1 MQICVFSD
9 THNSY
14 LAVCDVI
21 LNHKSSDLFVFC
33 GDGQYDIER
42 FLREYPEY
50 ETRLIRVR
58 GNCDF
63 DMSLPLM
70 AEVPLPYGHKLIAVH
85 GHYYESADFY
95 DRLSALGKQKG
106 ADIVV
111 FGHLH
116 TRFSRSVNGVRL
128 FSPGSAAKPRD
139 DLPASFGL
147 IDIFESGILISH
159 GNMPRQSYGM
169 PLW

>member
-9 THNSY
+9 THNNY
-14 LAVCDVI
+14 PAVCDVI
-21 LNHKSSDLFVFC
+21 LPHKDADLFVFC

-42 FLREYPEY
+42 FLREYPEFAPK
-50 ETRLIRVR
+50 LVRVR

-63 DMSLPLM
+63 DTDIPLM
-70 AEVPLPYGHKLIAVH
+70 ASVPLPYGHKLIAVH
-85 GHYYESADFY
+85 GHYYESGDFTE
-95 DRLSALGKQKG
+95 RLSALGRENG
-106 ADIVV
+106 ADIVC

-116 TRFSRSVNGVRL
+116 VRMSRSVNGVRL

-139 DLPASFGL
+139 GKPAAFGL
-147 IDIFESGILISH
+147 IDIFPSGILTSH
-159 GNMPRQSYGM
+159 GDLSRSSYGM